1 MNRDCKPKRSIL
13 NPSKTEIG
21 LLVHGSVASGNV
33 GSSLKEL
40 ARLDIEISL
49 IKRHLRLK
57 QALLNVAYN
66 DLIKDATH
74 EWSIDV
80 DLRLED
86 NATGLY
92 VRANDLVTD

>member
-1 MNRDCKPKRSIL
+1 MSERNKPKRSVL
-13 NPSKTEIG
+13 KPSKTEIA
-21 LLVHGSVASGNV
+21 LLVQGSVASGNV

-49 IKRHLRLK
+49 IKRHLSFK

-66 DLIKDATH
+66 DLMKDATH

-92 VRANDLVTD
+92 IRANDLVTN